1 MAKTTR
7 SITFIFGTDREDK
20 TITKS
25 FSGYNTALTDDAIST
40 VGNSL
45 VSNQLFADDDAGV
58 ITSVQKAQ
66 RIVKEITDVVLTPSV

>member
-7 SITFIFGTDREDK
+7 SITFIFGTDQEDK

-25 FSGYNTALTDDAIST
+25 FSGYNTTLTDDAIST

-58 ITSVQKAQ
+58 ITSIKKAQ